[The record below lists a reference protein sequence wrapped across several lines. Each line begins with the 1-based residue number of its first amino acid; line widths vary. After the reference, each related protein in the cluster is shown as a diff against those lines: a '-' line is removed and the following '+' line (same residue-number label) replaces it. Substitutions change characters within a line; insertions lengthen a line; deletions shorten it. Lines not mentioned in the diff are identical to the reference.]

1 VSAGVVERL
10 RLLAAWRKPGGRTPE
25 HKMPNEYRVITD
37 ALEVLEAAQAC
48 IVEMEAEV
56 LENARIIGA
65 SGERE
70 ASHMARIAELEARLE
85 VVPGLSQSADGI
97 ACRDD
102 TIRLQDEQIP
112 SLRAQLAQQQEDEAE
127 MLAIVHMQGVASR
140 DDEVRELKAQ
150 LKEMTRRRD
159 EWRKRAEGFDAIRH
173 ALREKVGAPW
183 PPNLSR
189 ALWAALAADEKK
201 RADDA
206 EAQLAE
212 AREALG
218 FIADMDDPG
227 SEKERSAT
235 FYRIH
240 AAMLKQAAAKALG
253 RKVVSDEAMKWA
265 TEWLESDEGQAAI
278 RVLIEPQEE
287 KSVIRKPTELL
298 TDNNRISGDSD
309 AL

>member
-102 TIRLQDEQIP
+102 TIRLQDEQIA
-112 SLRAQLAQQQEDEAE
+112 SLRTQLAQQQEDEAE

-206 EAQLAE
+206 EAQLAG
-212 AREALG
+212 AREAMFRAQLV
-218 FIADMDDPG
+218 FARYADL
-227 SEKERSAT
+227 
-235 FYRIH
+235 H
-240 AAMLKQAAAKALG
+240 ACKGTPEGDAKAQANLE
-253 RKVVSDEAMKWA
+253 EANA
-265 TEWLESDEGQAAI
+265 LAAAI
-278 RVLIEPQEE
+278 RALATPQEE
-287 KSVIRKPTELL
+287 KSVIRKSTELL
-298 TDNNRISGDSD
+298 TDNNRISGESD
-309 AL
+309 AKD